1 MKTNIKSALKTAFVA
16 SVLAGSFAVD
26 FNRATAAEL
35 KEPLDREKIVAR
47 HRIRSENLNLKLPVG
62 NGNFCFNVDGTGLQT
77 FGGDVLAHWGWYS
90 EPLLAKYTWADVPQ
104 TGTYQQGRLKGN
116 DPFPKDRGDL
126 YQWVRNN
133 PHQANLAR
141 VRFVRGDGSALKPNE
156 ISNVRRDLDLW
167 TGLHSTTF
175 ELDGE
180 TVSVE
185 TCVGDDK
192 KLDSTVAVR
201 IDSPLIRSGAL
212 SVIVDFP
219 YQSLK
224 RGAWTGDFSADAPK
238 TDFAVSVPN
247 GFNEKNG
254 ENKQNNETAQSSG
267 ALIVKRNLSNEYAE
281 GVVGDYSY
289 SVRVDWTNG
298 VGAQV
303 GETSSIRVSGAAVK
317 TDATVKTAQAG
328 AASQPLDLLLTF
340 DGGDYSCQPTDDS
353 VFSAQ
358 TPQFDAVKTEAAA
371 RWETFW
377 RSGAAV
383 DLSESADPRWK
394 ELERRIVLSQFQLR
408 TNSAGNWPS
417 SEAGLL
423 TVDNWSGRFH
433 LEMTW
438 WHLAHYFLWNRAELA
453 DDALKI
459 YPTVKNGARALA
471 EQLGY
476 KGFKWQKEIAPD
488 GRTAPWQGNLVLLWK
503 QPHPI
508 FFAELDYRR
517 NPTRETLLKWA
528 EIVEKTAEHMADYP
542 VRDADGVYHLAPNMP
557 PSEQGTTKDCVFDLA
572 YWRWGLDAANRWR
585 ERLGQD
591 RVALWDEVRQNLAPL
606 PEKDGV
612 FVHSAEWFD
621 SFEKRNWEHPDLIGV
636 LGMLPPL
643 DGVDQATARRTLE
656 KVVAEWQWPRC
667 WGWDFPW
674 TAMAATRVG
683 RPDLAVEMLLN
694 DSPRNVYD
702 ERGVNLG
709 GPCPYLPG
717 NGGLLYAVAAMCA
730 GFDSEADAA
739 VDPADRPA
747 PPTSGDSGPGF
758 PEGWS
763 VKWENLKPAL

>member
-1 MKTNIKSALKTAFVA
+1 MKTNIKSSLKTALVA

-47 HRIRSENLNLKLPVG
+47 HRIRSEKLNLKLPVG

-141 VRFVRGDGSALKPNE
+141 VRFVRGDGAELKPNE

-212 SVIVDFP
+212 SVVVDFP

-224 RGAWTGDFSADAPK
+224 RGAWTGDFSADAPP

-247 GFNEKNG
+247 GFNDKNG
-254 ENKQNNETAQSSG
+254 ENAQDSETPPTSG

-289 SVRVDWTNG
+289 SVRVDWKNG
-298 VGAQV
+298 VGAQI
-303 GETSSIRVSGAAVK
+303 GETSAIRVSGAAVK
-317 TDATVKTAQAG
+317 TDATVKTAQTG

-358 TPQFDAVKTEAAA
+358 TPQFDAVKAESAA
-371 RWETFW
+371 RWEAFW

-417 SEAGLL
+417 SESGLL

-438 WHLAHYFLWNRAELA
+438 WHLAHYFLWSRAELA

-476 KGFKWQKEIAPD
+476 KGVKWQKEIAPD

-528 EIVEKTAEHMADYP
+528 VIIEETAEHMADYP

-683 RPDLAVEMLLN
+683 RPDLAVDMLLN

-730 GFDSEADAA
+730 GFDSESDAT
-739 VDPADRPA
+739 VDPAKRPA

>member
-1 MKTNIKSALKTAFVA
+1 MRTHIKNALKSAFAA
-16 SVLAGSFAVD
+16 SALAGSFVAGLD
-26 FNRATAAEL
+26 GAASAEL
-35 KEPLDREKIVAR
+35 EKPLDREKIVAR
-47 HRIRSENLNLKLPVG
+47 HRIRSENLDLKIPIG

-77 FGGDVLAHWGWYS
+77 FGGDVLAHWGWFS
-90 EPLLAKYTWADVPQ
+90 EPLPPNYTWADVPQ
-104 TGTYQQGRLKGN
+104 TGTYQRGRLQGA
-116 DPFPKDRGDL
+116 DPFPQDRGDL

-133 PHQANLAR
+133 PRQANLAR
-141 VRFVRGDGSALKPNE
+141 VRFVRGDGAELRPDE

-167 TGLHSTTF
+167 TGLHATTF

-192 KLDSTVAVR
+192 ALDSTVAVR
-201 IDSPLIRSGAL
+201 IDSPLLRSGAL
-212 SVIVDFP
+212 AVVVDFP
-219 YQSLK
+219 YPSLK
-224 RGAWTGDFSADAPK
+224 FGAWTGDFSADAPK

-247 GFNEKNG
+247 GFNENNG
-254 ENKQNNETAQSSG
+254 ENASPSG

-289 SVRVDWTNG
+289 SVRVDWANG
-298 VGAQV
+298 VGARL
-303 GETSSIRVSGAAVK
+303 GETSSIRVSGTGVK
-317 TDATVKTAQAG
+317 TDKTG
-328 AASQPLDLLLTF
+328 VDPQPLDLLLTF
-340 DGGDYSCQPTDDS
+340 DGGDYSCRPTDDS

-358 TPQFDAVKTEAAA
+358 TPQFDAVKAESAK

-377 RSGAAV
+377 RSGAAI
-383 DLSESADPRWK
+383 DLSGSADPRWR
-394 ELERRIVLSQFQLR
+394 ELERRVVLSQFQLR

-417 SEAGLL
+417 SESGLL
-423 TVDNWSGRFH
+423 TVDAWNGRFH

-459 YPTVKNGARALA
+459 YPTVKDGARALA

-476 KGFKWQKEIAPD
+476 QGVKWQKEIAPD
-488 GRTAPWQGNLVLLWK
+488 GRTAPWLGNLVLLWK

-517 NPTRETLLKWA
+517 APTRETLLKWA
-528 EIVEKTAEHMADYP
+528 DMIEETADHMADYP
-542 VRDADGVYHLAPNMP
+542 VRDDAGVYHLAPNMP

-585 ERLGQD
+585 ERLGLE
-591 RVALWDEVRQNLAPL
+591 RVERWDEVRRALAPL
-606 PEKDGV
+606 PQKDGV
-612 FVHSAEWFD
+612 FVHSAEWLD

-636 LGMLPPL
+636 FGMLPPL
-643 DGVDQATARRTLE
+643 DGVDRATARRTLE
-656 KVVAEWQWPRC
+656 RVVAEWQWQRC

-683 RPDLAVEMLLN
+683 RPDLAIEALLN
-694 DSPRNVYD
+694 DSPRNDYD

-730 GFDSEADAA
+730 GFDTEADAA

-758 PEGWS
+758 PDGWS
-763 VKWENLKPAL
+763 VKWEKLKPAL

>member
-1 MKTNIKSALKTAFVA
+1 MKTKFKTALKTALAA
-16 SVLAGSFAVD
+16 SVLAGSFAVELD
-26 FNRATAAEL
+26 RASAAEL
-35 KEPLDREKIVAR
+35 QKPLDREKIVAR
-47 HRIRSENLNLKLPVG
+47 HRIRSEKLDLKIPVG

-90 EPLLAKYTWADVPQ
+90 EPLLPKYTWADVPQ
-104 TGTYQQGRLKGN
+104 TGTYQQGRLKGA
-116 DPFPKDRGDL
+116 DPFPSDRGDL

-141 VRFVRGDGSALKPNE
+141 VRFVRGDGSALQPNE

-167 TGLHSTTF
+167 TGLHATTF

-192 KLDSTVAVR
+192 ALDSTVAVR
-201 IDSPLIRSGAL
+201 VDSPLIRSGAL
-212 SVIVDFP
+212 SVVVDFP
-219 YQSLK
+219 YPSLK
-224 RGAWTGDFSADAPK
+224 RGAWTGDFSADAPQ
-238 TDFAVSVPN
+238 TDFAVSAPN
-247 GFNEKNG
+247 GFNENNG
-254 ENKQNNETAQSSG
+254 ENKQNSETAQTSG

-289 SVRVDWTNG
+289 SVRVDWKNG
-298 VGAQV
+298 VGAQI
-303 GETSSIRVSGAAVK
+303 GETASIRVSGTDVK
-317 TDATVKTAQAG
+317 TDATGKTG
-328 AASQPLDLLLTF
+328 AVSQPLDLLLTF
-340 DGGDYSCQPTDDS
+340 DGGDYSCRPTDDS
-353 VFSAQ
+353 VFSTQ
-358 TPQFDAVKTEAAA
+358 TPQFDAVKAESAA

-394 ELERRIVLSQFQLR
+394 ELERRVVLSQFQLR

-417 SEAGLL
+417 SESGLL

-476 KGFKWQKEIAPD
+476 KGVKWQKEIAPD

-528 EIVEKTAEHMADYP
+528 EIIEETAEHMADYP

-591 RVALWDEVRQNLAPL
+591 RVARWDDVRRNLAPL
-606 PEKDGV
+606 PQKDGV

-656 KVVAEWQWPRC
+656 RVVAEWQWERC

-683 RPDLAVEMLLN
+683 RPDLAVDILLN

-730 GFDSEADAA
+730 GFDSEEDAA
-739 VDPADRPA
+739 VDPAKRPA

-763 VKWENLKPAL
+763 VKWEGLKPAL